1 MTTGVHQIGADSIIE
16 DVLTA
21 SPLAALVF
29 IRWRM
34 HCVGCSLA
42 RFETIAEA
50 CQVYCRP
57 VDSFVAELQAA
68 ADESGGSFTAE
79 APPALE

>member
-1 MTTGVHQIGADSIIE
+1 MTARIQPIGADSIIE

-21 SPLAALVF
+21 SPLTALVF

-50 CQVYCRP
+50 CRVYCRP
-57 VDSFVAELQAA
+57 VDAFVAELQAA
-68 ADESGGSFTAE
+68 ADGSDASLAAGASPVPE
-79 APPALE
+79 